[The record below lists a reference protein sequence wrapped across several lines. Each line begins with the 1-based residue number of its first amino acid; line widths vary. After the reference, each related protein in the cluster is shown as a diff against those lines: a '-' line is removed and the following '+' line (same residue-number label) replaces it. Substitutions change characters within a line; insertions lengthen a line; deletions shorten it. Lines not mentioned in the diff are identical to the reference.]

1 MKTLTTGLLA
11 LVALGLSAPA
21 FSATLTC
28 PDENAT
34 LVPVGIDIERTVT
47 IVYDDGY
54 GNWAC
59 GPAGRTS
66 GQDGTNEGNYFAGE
80 GLIQLDKIDD
90 GDAGQ
95 SNGTNTGLYIT
106 SISGLGETSGSFEIA
121 GGLEDITFVFKFGSD
136 EPDWISFVWTGS
148 TGGGLTGNWVVQMTE
163 PNAANNALSHV
174 TLYGEVAENG
184 EPPAEIPE
192 PATLMLLGMG
202 LLGLAALRRRRM
214 I

>member
-28 PDENAT
+28 PDDAA
-34 LVPVGIDIERTVT
+34 RTVELKN
-47 IVYDDGY
+47 IGDG
-54 GNWAC
+54 WTC
-59 GPAGRTS
+59 GLFGSTPPAE
-66 GQDGTNEGNYFAGE
+66 GTVFAG
-80 GLIQLDKIDD
+80 LNQLDKIDD

-95 SNGTNTGLYIT
+95 DGDTNTGPYIT
-106 SISGLGETSGSFEIA
+106 SISGLDGTSGSFEIA
-121 GGLEDITFVFKFGSD
+121 GGLEDIVFVFKFGGGGVS
-136 EPDWISFVWTGS
+136 PDWISFNWAGS
-148 TGGGLTGNWVVQMTE
+148 TGEGLSGDWAVSGSQ
-163 PNAANNALSHV
+163 ALSHV

-184 EPPAEIPE
+184 DDTPAEIPE